1 MVAQT
6 VKKSSC
12 NAGNQALI
20 PGSGR
25 CPGGNGN
32 PLQYSCLE
40 NSMDRGAFK
49 FVLFSRDPVVSQFL
63 FLFFEKL
70 HADWAPKTLF
80 AWEIQYNQTG
90 VE

>member
-1 MVAQT
+1 
-6 VKKSSC
+6 
-12 NAGNQALI
+12 
-20 PGSGR
+20 
-25 CPGGNGN
+25 
-32 PLQYSCLE
+32 
-40 NSMDRGAFK
+40 MDRGAFK

-90 VE
+90 VEWSFQLLDYEKYPTVLNFCYGI